1 MATKLENRIAELE
14 RQHGGDGVKMI
25 LREDGETN
33 EQARERAGLIGWAGQ
48 VIFVS
53 FVDAN
58 L

>member
-1 MATKLENRIAELE
+1 MATIEQRIAELE
-14 RQHGGDGVKMI
+14 RRHGGDGVKLI
-25 LREDGETN
+25 LCEDGETK

-53 FVDAN
+53 FVDAH